1 MLQKLNSYTAFF
13 LLAALL
19 YAITWPA
26 LFSDGM
32 FMDGTIY
39 AAVAHNMANGLG
51 SFWQPHFSQ
60 TLFPEFYQHP
70 PLAMG
75 LQAIFFKLFGDSYLI
90 ERFYSLSTFLIS
102 GLLIGKIWIEI
113 GNTKHSAWLPLLFW
127 IANPL
132 ILWAVSNNMLEN
144 TLQIFVLA
152 AVFALCRS
160 IKKNSILWVIV
171 AGLLLFLGLL
181 TKGLVA
187 LFPLS
192 FFFWLWLFKAGIS
205 FRNMLFKTTLISIS
219 TILPLILLILFNE
232 NAFYA
237 LSSYYNKQI
246 VFSLSDVQTVSSR
259 FFIIGRLFNEL
270 IISFGFIL
278 ALLFI
283 LRKKFKI
290 FKLGFSKNSKSIYT
304 FLALGFSG
312 VLPIMISLKQS
323 GFYMIPAFPFFALA
337 LALIIK
343 PLLETQKRS
352 NLLKYSGIISLV
364 ILSIALFVSSSSM
377 GKIGRDKELLEDVYA
392 ISKVVPH
399 ASKISISKN
408 LAQNWSLHAYFS
420 RYSNISLDDIAKVPT
435 PYYLTNSEISTD
447 LSIRYK
453 KSDLKLNGF
462 MLYQLKQD

>member
-19 YAITWPA
+19 FAITWPA

-39 AAVAHNMANGLG
+39 AAVAHNMANGMG
-51 SFWQPHFSQ
+51 GFWQPHFSQ

-75 LQAIFFKLFGDSYLI
+75 LQAIFFKLFGDSFLI

-127 IANPL
+127 VANPL
-132 ILWAVSNNMLEN
+132 IWWAISNNMLEN

-152 AVFALCRS
+152 AVLSALKS
-160 IKKNSILWVIV
+160 IKQNWLIWTII
-171 AGLLLFLGLL
+171 AGIFLFLGML

-187 LFPLS
+187 IFPLS
-192 FFFWLWLFKAGIS
+192 FFFWYWLFKKDIT
-205 FRNMLFKTTLISIS
+205 FKKMLFHTVLIIVS
-219 TILPLILLILFNE
+219 TILPLLMLIVLNE
-232 NAFYA
+232 NASHA

-259 FFIIGRLFNEL
+259 FFIIGRLYNEL

-283 LRKKFKI
+283 FRKKFKI

-337 LALIIK
+337 FALLIK
-343 PLLETQKRS
+343 ALLETQKRS

-364 ILSIALFVSSSSM
+364 ILGIAFFVSFSSI
-377 GKIGRDKELLEDVYA
+377 GKIGRDKEMLEDVYA

-408 LAQNWSLHAYFS
+408 LAQNWALHAYFS
-420 RYSNISLDDIAKVPT
+420 RYSNISLDDVIAIPN
-435 PYYLTNSEISTD
+435 PYYLTNSEISAD
-447 LSIRYK
+447 LSTRYK

-462 MLYQLKQD
+462 MLYQLKQP